1 MRSYKEKR
9 KKKINKILLNQN
21 TSLRLLDKVIIITL
35 IVILSIIM
43 IMTNITIKQSKA
55 NQKKFVQDYIEI
67 FSAKQRNI
75 FESYINNK
83 IEILKYIASF
93 SEIYGMNQME
103 QKRFIEGR
111 SELIG
116 FEHIFIVDKNG
127 VGYYVDENVFRI
139 QEKEPFF
146 KDIMSNDIFITKP
159 FIKDCTNNNIIM
171 TLCVSLYN
179 EDHEKVGVLCGAISL
194 FEIQKT
200 FFETGFEV
208 NGIYSV
214 VDRNGYYM
222 SDNNMKLVE
231 NKVSIFNIKN
241 SDVSLI
247 KRALDEKAT
256 LMGTIILD
264 EGEYLACVS
273 YLDMYDLAMIIGLK
287 TEYILK
293 DLDSIDKY
301 RRYIN
306 IFNLLLIIC
315 IIRII
320 VSIYLNNKKMHT
332 DILTKCSNRSAIET
346 LIEKLDNIIEYKIS
360 VVYLDLNKFKEINDT
375 YGHEMGDKVL
385 CFFSNLLLSIFGQHG
400 FVGRIGGDEFVCIF
414 IDISQSEILELLYEL
429 HLMLKQGSNNL
440 KIKYNLSSSYGI
452 AFREKGSRTSIR
464 DIIKKADKN
473 MYEYKMKHT

>member
-55 NQKKFVQDYIEI
+55 NQKKSVQDYIEI

-127 VGYYVDENVFRI
+127 VGYYVDENAFRN

-159 FIKDCTNNNIIM
+159 FITDCTNNNIIM

-208 NGIYSV
+208 KGIYSV

-222 SDNNMKLVE
+222 SDNNM
-231 NKVSIFNIKN
+231 NYDSAF
-241 SDVSLI
+241 SL
-247 KRALDEKAT
+247 E
-256 LMGTIILD
+256 
-264 EGEYLACVS
+264 
-273 YLDMYDLAMIIGLK
+273 
-287 TEYILK
+287 
-293 DLDSIDKY
+293 
-301 RRYIN
+301 
-306 IFNLLLIIC
+306 
-315 IIRII
+315 
-320 VSIYLNNKKMHT
+320 
-332 DILTKCSNRSAIET
+332 
-346 LIEKLDNIIEYKIS
+346 
-360 VVYLDLNKFKEINDT
+360 
-375 YGHEMGDKVL
+375 
-385 CFFSNLLLSIFGQHG
+385 
-400 FVGRIGGDEFVCIF
+400 
-414 IDISQSEILELLYEL
+414 
-429 HLMLKQGSNNL
+429 
-440 KIKYNLSSSYGI
+440 
-452 AFREKGSRTSIR
+452 
-464 DIIKKADKN
+464 
-473 MYEYKMKHT
+473 